1 MSNNIFS
8 DGARAVRYTIAKA
21 LSQTPGDIN
30 GIIERQF
37 GFDEVRTKAA
47 QGAITAGDV
56 NAPNSTS
63 VEFMLHLIR
72 NSAFAALLPAMY
84 RTEFYAPCN
93 NPFALGATR
102 FVGQGRPIPVFGD
115 ALTLHSL
122 DRLKTGAIAV
132 FSKEALQQFRAE
144 AFASAALE
152 SICQNAIDEAFL
164 LGAGVAGE
172 TPQSITH
179 GAATI
184 AASSNPV
191 TSIKALLDGMDLSR
205 ARIIS
210 DPTTCAH
217 LGLIDNPAFA
227 DCGAAGGTIAG
238 VPVITTAS
246 SPRDS
251 NGGQFLLVDPSRILA
266 ALGTVAITKSDDAS
280 LEMQDTIDSN
290 GNPERVG
297 MFQSDSVALRVVLH
311 ANWKLLDSGAVRVL
325 TGCDW

>member
-1 MSNNIFS
+1 MTGIYS
-8 DGARAVRYTIAKA
+8 DGARAVRFTIAKA
-21 LSQTPGDIN
+21 LSQTPGDIA

-63 VEFMLHLIR
+63 ADFMLHLIR
-72 NSAFAALLPAMY
+72 RSAFYSLLPAMH
-84 RTEFYAPCN
+84 RTEFFEPCN
-93 NPFALGATR
+93 DPFALGATR

-115 ALTLHSL
+115 TLTLHRL

-132 FSKEALQQFRAE
+132 FSKEALQQLRAE
-144 AFASAALE
+144 AFVSAALE
-152 SICQNAIDEAFL
+152 SICQNAIDEALL

-179 GAATI
+179 GAATLP
-184 AASSNPV
+184 ASGNPV
-191 TSIKALLDGMDLSR
+191 ASIKELLDGMDLSR

-210 DPTTCAH
+210 DPITCAR
-217 LGLIDNPAFA
+217 LGLVDNPAFS
-227 DCGAAGGTIAG
+227 DVGASGGLMAG

-251 NGGQFLLVDPSRILA
+251 SGGQFLLVDPTRI
-266 ALGTVAITKSDDAS
+266 
-280 LEMQDTIDSN
+280 
-290 GNPERVG
+290 
-297 MFQSDSVALRVVLH
+297 
-311 ANWKLLDSGAVRVL
+311 
-325 TGCDW
+325 